1 MSFGGLQRAVGV
13 ALLAVGV
20 SLIFALI
27 GFGSK
32 GAYAQVANYTEA
44 ETYVNNECNAGRTMA
59 HAGYGYNPRLNDDT
73 GVVTYDF
80 AVIWRKCYDS
90 APTSEYAVTGYANQ
104 ACPSAGRYHN
114 GGWDETYDCIK
125 YSSRH
130 TDTAVG
136 DSRGIIGRDCAS
148 NPYQWSRCVYN
159 GFNGSVLQGGRYG
172 PGDTNMHARYIG
184 NRTVQIDNWTERTKT
199 SGSADVFVASICAY
213 DGAGGANLSPCM
225 NSIVRVSWTRPWAIN
240 AQTYIKKSAVGTE
253 NTNDGFSQPSTAI
266 TAGPGEYLY
275 WKHDLRVIDGNIN
288 QNFSWTMRWTGFP
301 ADFVSNKGNQY
312 IHEDYTPLRKDNGE
326 LFVKL
331 GALPG
336 YDPSNT
342 IYQVRS
348 GDAGNNLCQSID
360 WMPESWNSNA
370 NPSTPY
376 KASYSTCAYIPY
388 NFSLVPSVT
397 SPADGTI
404 VESDQDT
411 ITVTGQVANNGPT
424 KSGTDVSWRITQ
436 INYAPSVTTIPN
448 RAGGTGSDPC
458 AYFTGEQSCNILTQ
472 GTESGGL
479 AYPDTKSYSANNGQL
494 ANNPVGTK
502 ICFVLSVNRYDA
514 ANMGN
519 ANAWR
524 HSALNCLIVG
534 KKPKVQVWGG
544 GVSAGK
550 VFNGTALQSSS
561 KVATSLT
568 TKSAK
573 APTTQPAPAG
583 AITGLW
589 KTGVDDSGNK
599 LAENQSDPHWE
610 IDRVYR
616 PAGNGSTTCQ
626 KGYNSAG
633 SFADIPTT
641 SGSHFQAR
649 TIRELSPNVNA
660 GQFIVDSSNS
670 VTGGDTTALPPS
682 ANGTPIWG
690 RTSPGARWISQ
701 NFYGQNYSSTG
712 CKDPT
717 GPTSAHPGDI
727 NYANIYVF
735 KLKQPI
741 QVDSSVD
748 LPSIRLTI
756 RGAVDNLVKFY
767 VNGCE
772 LQGTYGAD
780 ANNWQNPGWSP
791 TSVAGAQATVRGS
804 CANPNGFR
812 HGDNSLEIHVQSTY
826 SHTGLLIDQVDIDAT
841 VSNPVS
847 NVFGSWSEYGI
858 YAPSTVN
865 LMASSS
871 GLSGGSTSN
880 SQSTWSS
887 LTFASRYTTTTPSAC
902 STIRYGC
909 YSPAKTT
916 LPDPSS
922 TFTYAT
928 AVEQSGSSWNLSTL
942 MKGRNIKPTA
952 ATTTLN
958 LTSGATTLGSG
969 EWLVINA
976 PNATVNIT
984 SNLTYTSGSLS
995 RADQIPQLIIIAGR
1009 INIASNVTQVDA
1021 WLIAKNG
1028 STLDGRINT
1037 CSTTNTGTDLPIT
1050 QNLSSSL
1057 CDKPLRVNGPV
1068 VANMLYLRR
1077 TAGSGVDAQ
1086 SGDPAEV
1093 FNLRPDA
1100 YIWARAKT
1108 EALGSLMTTY
1118 MVELPPRY

>member
-1 MSFGGLQRAVGV
+1 MKKSLATTLISITVITCVSFA
-13 ALLAVGV
+13 A
-20 SLIFALI
+20 SLIRSEFAY
-27 GFGSK
+27 GAAGDGSNSSG
-32 GAYAQVANYTEA
+32 GASGCNGGGKYGCPWTSNGYGWANYSVDDPNGPNGNGRWWGAVAACRAENAKSIWVYVVRDGHYDDANAWIYNYRPGANTFPDNWYNHFGPGEA
-44 ETYVNNECNAGRTMA
+44 DITNAFYSVPAQFRQ
-59 HAGYGYNPRLNDDT
+59 
-73 GVVTYDF
+73 GVTWGTNVGWF
-80 AVIWRKCYDS
+80 CYDH
-90 APTSEYAVTGYANQ
+90 Q
-104 ACPSAGRYHN
+104 A
-114 GGWDETYDCIK
+114 
-125 YSSRH
+125 
-130 TDTAVG
+130 
-136 DSRGIIGRDCAS
+136 
-148 NPYQWSRCVYN
+148 QWTIRAES
-159 GFNGSVLQGGRYG
+159 
-172 PGDTNMHARYIG
+172 
-184 NRTVQIDNWTERTKT
+184 
-199 SGSADVFVASICAY
+199 
-213 DGAGGANLSPCM
+213 
-225 NSIVRVSWTRPWAIN
+225 
-240 AQTYIKKSAVGTE
+240 YIKKSNSSSE
-253 NTNDGFSQPSTAI
+253 NTASGFWQPGSSI
-266 TAGPGEYLY
+266 TAAPGDYLY
-275 WKHDLRVIDGNIN
+275 WAHDLRVENAGIN
-288 QNFSWTMRWTGFP
+288 QYFAWTMRWSGFP
-301 ADFVSNKGNQY
+301 ADFNNGGNQY
-312 IHEDYTPLRKDNGE
+312 IHWEGNVNE
-326 LFVKL
+326 SQNSLFVRR
-331 GALPG
+331 GAIPS
-336 YDPSNT
+336 YDPAYT

-348 GDAGNNLCQSID
+348 GDAGNNLCQRIE
-360 WMPESWNSNA
+360 WAPTAWNNGG
-370 NPSTPY
+370 
-376 KASYSTCAYIPY
+376 ASGTAWRCAYIPY

-458 AYFTGEQSCNILTQ
+458 AYFTGKQSCNILTQ

-573 APTTQPAPAG
+573 DPITQPAPAG

-670 VTGGDTTALPPS
+670 VTGGDTAGLPPA
-682 ANGTPIWG
+682 ANGTPVWG
-690 RTSPGARWISQ
+690 RAVPNARWISQ
-701 NFYGQNYSSTG
+701 NLYGQNYSSTG

-717 GPTSAHPGDI
+717 GPTGSHSGDI

-748 LPSIRLTI
+748 LSSIKLTI

-767 VNGCE
+767 INGCE

-791 TSVAGAQATVRGS
+791 TSVAGAQATVKGS

-826 SHTGLLIDQVDIDAT
+826 SHTGLLIDQFDVSADIKQ
-841 VSNPVS
+841 SVS

-858 YAPSTVN
+858 YAPSTIN

-880 SQSTWSS
+880 SQSTWSN

-922 TFTYAT
+922 TFPYAT

-958 LTSGATTLGSG
+958 LTSGVTTLGSG

-995 RADQIPQLIIIAGR
+995 QADQIPQLIIIAGR
-1009 INIASNVTQVDA
+1009 INIASNVTQLDA

-1037 CSTTNTGTDLPIT
+1037 CSTTNIGTDLPIT